1 MHICLLHSFHFVF
14 LFVKKALIASR
25 VICRIEGAHCMTQVS
40 DIKMHAVQKLFEDLL
55 YQWQM
60 LECFSEG

>member
-1 MHICLLHSFHFVF
+1 
-14 LFVKKALIASR
+14 
-25 VICRIEGAHCMTQVS
+25 MTQVS
-40 DIKMHAVQKLFEDLL
+40 DTKMHAVQKLFEDLF